1 MKRGILVNQILG
13 IMLGG
18 AVGALFRYFVSN
30 GIYLLLGRGFPYG
43 TLAVNVIG
51 SFLMGMLTILLI
63 EKGDVSEAV
72 KLMLLVGFL
81 GAFTTFSTF
90 SMDTLN
96 LINQG
101 QILRAFLNMFL
112 NVGICVFSVWAGIIF
127 SKQFW

>member
-1 MKRGILVNQILG
+1 MNQILG

-18 AVGALFRYFVSN
+18 AVGALLRYLISN
-30 GIYLLLGRGFPYG
+30 GIYAWLGRGFPYG
-43 TLAVNVIG
+43 TLAVNVMG

-63 EKGDVSEAV
+63 EKGDVSEV
-72 KLMLLVGFL
+72 LKVTLLVGFL

-101 QILRAFLNMFL
+101 QILRAGLNMFL
-112 NVGICVFSVWAGIIF
+112 NVGICVIAVWIGIITG
-127 SKQFW
+127 KQF

>member
-1 MKRGILVNQILG
+1 MNQIFG

-18 AVGALFRYFVSN
+18 AFGAILRYFVSN
-30 GIYLLLGRGFPYG
+30 GIYAWLGRGFPYG

-51 SFLMGMLTILLI
+51 SFLMGILTLLLI
-63 EKGDVSEAV
+63 EKGGVSEAV
-72 KLMLLVGFL
+72 KLALLVGFL

-101 QILRAFLNMFL
+101 QLLRAFLNMFF
-112 NVGICVFSVWAGIIF
+112 NVGICVFAVWAGVIIA
-127 SKQFW
+127 KQF

>member
-1 MKRGILVNQILG
+1 MNQILG

-18 AVGALFRYFVSN
+18 AFGAIFRYLFSN
-30 GIYLLLGRGFPYG
+30 GVYAWLGRGFPYG

-51 SFLMGMLTILLI
+51 SFLMGLLTILLI
-63 EKGDVSEAV
+63 EKGNVSEVV
-72 KLMLLVGFL
+72 KLTLLVGFL

-101 QILRAFLNMFL
+101 QLVRALLNMFL
-112 NVGICVFSVWAGIIF
+112 NVGICVLAVWLGIIIGR
-127 SKQFW
+127 QF

>member
-1 MKRGILVNQILG
+1 MNRGILVNQILG

-43 TLAVNVIG
+43 TLAVNVMG

-112 NVGICVFSVWAGIIF
+112 NVGICVFAVWVGIIIG
-127 SKQFW
+127 KQFW